1 MMDKFIY
8 YNNLYDYYKDL
19 FTDKQKMYFEDYYF
33 NNLSLAEIGEN
44 YGVSRNAVHNQLKII
59 ENKLEEYEKI
69 LKLYEKKNKIIDILE
84 DKIDNNI
91 MDKIKGII

>member
-1 MMDKFIY
+1 MDKFIY

-59 ENKLEEYEKI
+59 ENKLEEYENI
-69 LKLYEKKNKIIDILE
+69 LKLYEKRNKIIDILE